1 MITGLGEGWRWYNVA
16 EHDRGDNDDD
26 DYYSVG
32 SIHIPPLVS
41 NVIRS
46 HTTNIRTSSYYVRI
60 MRKGE

>member
-1 MITGLGEGWRWYNVA
+1 VITRLGEGWRRYNVA
-16 EHDRGDNDDD
+16 EHDRGDDDD

-32 SIHIPPLVS
+32 SIHIPLLAS

-60 MRKGE
+60 IWQCGV